1 MKQLNIYAANMGVP
15 KYRNQL
21 TTNLQELTDNN
32 TMTADFNTHLWQWI
46 NHLYRKSTREQQPSH
61 TGPQGLNRYSLNI
74 ST

>member
-32 TMTADFNTHLWQWI
+32 TMTADFNTHLWQWT
-46 NHLYRKSTREQQPSH
+46 NHLYRKSTREK
-61 TGPQGLNRYSLNI
+61 
-74 ST
+74 